1 MALPTILQIIERL
14 RLYLVPGGFIGMW
27 SGSAETI
34 PTGWALCDGTNG
46 TPDLTDRFILGAG
59 KGYASGTTGG
69 AKTATP
75 SVSAGSAKTGIGLGT
90 AAPGGTAGSSGTGI
104 AVQGAALSIW
114 TGAAGTGIGIQGT
127 TLDGNTLPS
136 HYHNFDGGRLNKM
149 GMHDSAQGFMGADT
163 QCTPYRQFIHNTGNS
178 WAHGHGV
185 SDPGHAHAVGSSE
198 HGHGITDNGHTHA
211 VTTAAHGHTVTDG
224 GHTHTLTAQALSTLP
239 PYYALCFIMKL

>member
-1 MALPTILQIIERL
+1 MALPNILQIIERL

-27 SGSAETI
+27 SGLAETI

-46 TPDLTDRFILGAG
+46 TPDLTERFILGAG
-59 KGYASGTTGG
+59 KGYTPGTTGG

-90 AAPGGTAGSSGTGI
+90 AAPGGTAGTAGCGLAI
-104 AVQGAALSIW
+104 QNAALSIW

-127 TLDGNTLPS
+127 TLDGNTLPV
-136 HYHNFDGGRLNKM
+136 HAHGMTAGDGGNG
-149 GMHDSAQGFMGADT
+149 GMWGLWQKDWPSQKNAT
-163 QCTPYRQFIHNTGNS
+163 TYNTGAS
-178 WAHGHGV
+178 WAHAHGV
-185 SDPGHAHAVGSSE
+185 SDSGHAHAVGSNAHS
-198 HGHGITDNGHTHA
+198 HGLTDNGHTHA
-211 VTTAAHGHTVTDG
+211 VTTTAHGHTVTDG

>member
-46 TPDLTDRFILGAG
+46 TPDLTERFILGAG
-59 KGYASGTTGG
+59 KGYTPGTTGG

-75 SVSAGSAKTGIGLGT
+75 SVAAGSAKTGIGLGT

-114 TGAAGTGIGIQGT
+114 TGAAGTGIGIQYT
-127 TLDGNTLPS
+127 TLDGNTLP
-136 HYHNFDGGRLNKM
+136 YHNHMVLEYAGVSGENQNHIQGSTNGGSGNFT
-149 GMHDSAQGFMGADT
+149 SYSGA
-163 QCTPYRQFIHNTGNS
+163 S
-178 WAHGHGV
+178 WGHIHGV
-185 SDPGHAHAVGSSE
+185 SDPGHAHAVGSNA
-198 HGHGITDNGHTHA
+198 HGHGITDPGHTHT
-211 VTTAAHGHTVTDG
+211 VTTAAHGHAVTDG

>member
-1 MALPTILQIIERL
+1 MALPNILQIIERL
-14 RLYLVPGGFIGMW
+14 KLYLVPGGFIGMW

-59 KGYASGTTGG
+59 KRDTPGATGG
-69 AKTATP
+69 TATATP
-75 SVSAGSAKTGIGLGT
+75 NVSAGSAKTGVSLAN
-90 AAPGGTAGSSGTGI
+90 AAPGGTAGKTTTGI
-104 AVQGAALSIW
+104 GVQNAALSIW

-136 HYHNFDGGRLNKM
+136 HAHGVPAGHGSGSNWGIFQRDYTPTGDNSTR
-149 GMHDSAQGFMGADT
+149 AAGA
-163 QCTPYRQFIHNTGNS
+163 S
-178 WAHGHGV
+178 WAHTHGV
-185 SDPGHAHAVGSSE
+185 SDPGHAHAVGSNAHS
-198 HGHGITDNGHTHA
+198 HGLTDNGHTHA

>member
-59 KGYASGTTGG
+59 KGYTPGTTGG

-75 SVSAGSAKTGIGLGT
+75 SVAAGSAH
-90 AAPGGTAGSSGTGI
+90 TGI
-104 AVQGAALSIW
+104 AVQNAALSIW

-136 HYHNFDGGRLNKM
+136 HAHTSIQPAEYRDNGWGDSGNITFRGPTQKNGG
-149 GMHDSAQGFMGADT
+149 
-163 QCTPYRQFIHNTGNS
+163 YTGNS
-178 WAHGHGV
+178 WAHAHGV

-198 HGHGITDNGHTHA
+198 HSHGITDSGHTHA
-211 VTTAAHGHTVTDG
+211 
-224 GHTHTLTAQALSTLP
+224 LTAQAISTMS
-239 PYYALCFIMKL
+239 PYYALCLIIKL